1 MRERLFTMSRIFFK
15 LFLVLLDVFCLT
27 GFYALSLRVRFSE
40 NFASYFDPYVFFVLL
55 PTTILTMVVIGGY
68 NRSNDMSSLRFV
80 SEHVIASVVNF
91 FLVLFLI
98 YFLTGVIAARANV
111 ALVLIVFPLWSL
123 TVRYMLA
130 ALTRKTQVKR
140 SLYIVGAGEQAVD
153 FFHVLKSNNWPQN
166 LVFFD
171 PTQEKDGANL
181 IPGDPSS
188 PIIQGDLIDALETR
202 GQEVDSIVIAE
213 KAEDLPQSLLEKLV
227 SIHFMKAQ
235 VQTLYTFFATHWKM
249 VPVSQVSPYWAF
261 EEGFRLNSSLTYERA
276 KRIFDIIFALV
287 GFLLLWPILVIVAMA
302 VRLSSAGPVVFKQ
315 VRVGRD
321 EKPFTLYKFRTM
333 VVGSEEKDLYTRPED
348 KRITRVGSLL
358 RITRLD
364 ELLQLW
370 NVLRGEMSV
379 IGPRAEWKKIV
390 DIYENKIPFYHFRHL
405 VKPGITGWAQVNY
418 PYGENDR
425 DAVEKLKYDL
435 YYVRH
440 YSLLLD
446 LSICLK
452 TIHVVLFGQG
462 R

>member
-1 MRERLFTMSRIFFK
+1 MSRIFFK
-15 LFLVLLDVFCLT
+15 LFLLLLDVFCLT
-27 GFYALSLRVRFSE
+27 GFYVLSLRVRFSE
-40 NFASYFDPYVFFVLL
+40 NFASYFDPYVFSILL
-55 PTTILTMVVIGGY
+55 PSTILTMVVIGGY
-68 NRSNDMSSLRFV
+68 NRSNDLIGLRFA
-80 SEHVIASVVNF
+80 SEHVIASVINF

-111 ALVLIVFPLWSL
+111 AIVLIVFPLWSL
-123 TVRYMLA
+123 AVRYILA
-130 ALTRKTQVKR
+130 TLTRKTLVKR

-153 FFHVLKSNNWPQN
+153 FFHVLKTNKWPQN

-171 PTQEKDGANL
+171 PTLKRK
-181 IPGDPSS
+181 GDHLVAGDSSS
-188 PIIQGDLIDALETR
+188 PIIQGDIVEALDTE
-202 GQEVDSIVIAE
+202 GSEVDSIVIAE
-213 KAEDLPQSLLEKLV
+213 KAENLPQSLMEKLV

-276 KRIFDIIFALV
+276 KRIFDIIFALT
-287 GFLLLWPILVIVAMA
+287 GIFILWPILLIVAMM
-302 VRLSSAGPVVFKQ
+302 VRLSSPGPAVFKQ
-315 VRVGRD
+315 IRVGRD

-333 VVGSEEKDLYTRPED
+333 VVGSEDKDLYTRPED
-348 KRITRVGSLL
+348 KRITRAGSFL
-358 RITRLD
+358 RVTRLD
-364 ELLQLW
+364 ELLQMW

-379 IGPRAEWKKIV
+379 IGPRAEWIKIVEEYEKKIP
-390 DIYENKIPFYHFRHL
+390 YYHFRHL

-418 PYGENDR
+418 PYGESDR

-452 TIHVVLFGQG
+452 TIYVILFGQG

>member
-1 MRERLFTMSRIFFK
+1 MSRIFFK
-15 LFLVLLDVFCLT
+15 LFLLLLDVLCLT
-27 GFYALSLRVRFSE
+27 GFYVLSLRVRFSE
-40 NFASYFDPYVFFVLL
+40 NFASYFDPYVFSVLL
-55 PTTILTMVVIGGY
+55 PSTILTIAVIGGY
-68 NRSNDMSSLRFV
+68 NRSIDMRSLRFA
-80 SEHVIASVVNF
+80 SEHIIASVINF

-111 ALVLIVFPLWSL
+111 AMVLIVFPLWTL
-123 TVRYMLA
+123 GGRYMLA
-130 ALTRKTQVKR
+130 TMTRKTLVNR
-140 SLYIVGAGEQAVD
+140 SLYIVGVGEQAVD
-153 FFHVLKSNNWPQN
+153 FFHVLKTNNWPQN

-171 PTQEKDGANL
+171 PTLERKGENL
-181 IPGDPSS
+181 VSGDLSS
-188 PIIQGDLIDALETR
+188 PIIQGDLVEAVETE
-202 GQEVDSIVIAE
+202 GLEVDSIVIAE
-213 KAEDLPQSLLEKLV
+213 KAENLPQSLLEKLV

-235 VQTLYTFFATHWKM
+235 VQTLYTFFAIHWKM

-276 KRIFDIIFALV
+276 KRIFDIIFALT
-287 GFLLLWPILVIVAMA
+287 GFLILWPVLLIVAMM
-302 VRLSSAGPVVFKQ
+302 VRLSSPGPVVFKQ
-315 VRVGRD
+315 TRVGRD

-333 VVGSEEKDLYTRPED
+333 IVGSEEEDLYTRSED
-348 KRITRVGSLL
+348 KRITRVGSFL
-358 RITRLD
+358 RVTRLD

-390 DIYENKIPFYHFRHL
+390 EIYERKIPFYHFRHL

-452 TIHVVLFGQG
+452 TIYVILFGLG